1 MSKTKLNHI
10 FIVQIRFCARIATKN
25 ETKNVNKNKLLFN
38 FCNIFDLLTSRTQKI
53 AWWPP
58 VYRPGFF
65 IFSYNEQ
72 EILKKFHR
80 QVFIV
85 SNLKLHCYLAKFYL
99 DHLGFWRNN
108 QKYSLQFTVM
118 SMMNFQ
124 ILRFL
129 DSSKATQKSKCYEQE
144 PYFSQVKHSFI
155 MH

>member
-1 MSKTKLNHI
+1 MILL
-10 FIVQIRFCARIATKN
+10 KN
-25 ETKNVNKNKLLFN
+25 EQNKVKSYIYCANQILRENCHKKWNQECKQKQTFV
-38 FCNIFDLLTSRTQKI
+38 LLTSRTQKI

-144 PYFSQVKHSFI
+144 PYFSQIKHSFI